1 MSCLTNFTVALQ
13 FHGLRI
19 ADVSSFWM
27 IDEIRHYT
35 FWPLVGERYG
45 DVSPVIAEGMLSL
58 SILNAERVMLR
69 PGPAVAQH
77 VRVTK

>member
-1 MSCLTNFTVALQ
+1 
-13 FHGLRI
+13 
-19 ADVSSFWM
+19 M